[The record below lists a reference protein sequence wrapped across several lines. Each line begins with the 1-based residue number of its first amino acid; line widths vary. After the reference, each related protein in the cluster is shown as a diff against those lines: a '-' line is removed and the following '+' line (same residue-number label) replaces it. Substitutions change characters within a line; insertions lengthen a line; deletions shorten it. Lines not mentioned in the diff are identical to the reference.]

1 VTALTG
7 VAGGLSGMLFPLL
20 TGWLVDHFSYLLVST
35 PVAVRPLPGAAA
47 LFGVGHRR
55 GVGRPPGIKPRT
67 C

>member
-1 VTALTG
+1 
-7 VAGGLSGMLFPLL
+7 MLFPLL